1 MKVAFGLLALLALG
15 HGLHS
20 SLQDVLQTSR
30 HGNSLL
36 SLRGNLQSSLRPTLR
51 RRSTHSS
58 TFLKMHGGHD
68 HNHAHSHE
76 GASSIPLTLSQLG
89 SLLQPRPK
97 ARLNLL
103 LSSVIVLVPMLVRR
117 RWPVKADFL
126 FFLLSATVLTFF
138 DSAKFTLKS
147 YVEKVQRIQ
156 ASLVRHSTPVFFKAE
171 NAADRVTL
179 LGVVVNVL
187 LSVSKFLGGIA
198 FNSAVLV
205 ADAGHSLSDLLSDF
219 ICLWAVQVARLPA
232 DDDHPFGHGKFESVG
247 SLFLSLTLLATGL
260 SIGAWSYDKM
270 VKVLQAQGLLNLGL
284 RGVATAGGEGIVRAI
299 HAGHAH
305 GHAVAAAIRL
315 PSWPALVLAGASIAS
330 KEWLFQVTRKV
341 GEALNSQIIIAN
353 AWHHRSDAFS
363 SVLSFGSIALAM
375 TLPHLVF
382 VDSAAGIF
390 VAGMICLTGLDVLIE
405 SVKELVDTSDNSV
418 AEDAKTAIMQVE
430 GVLGVKSLRSRSVG
444 SGRILVDVTIQTDKM
459 MSFSAAQ
466 SIAEK
471 AKWKVMTAMPS
482 VMDVSVRTAATDDGV
497 PYCPLL
503 TDRQVS
509 PAVAEENV
517 RRAIAEAQATGASP
531 ALAPLVAVTRCTI
544 YYMQTALLHA
554 DCFVRL
560 DPRVS
565 VEQAGGLAD
574 ELSKKVVASKAVDS
588 CAVFV
593 DVGSAARPD
602 VAPAGGSGGGEGQP
616 LVSNPGLF
624 VVAPR
629 R

>member
-1 MKVAFGLLALLALG
+1 MRLFLVVALLTFFALG
-15 HGLHS
+15 HGL
-20 SLQDVLQTSR
+20 L
-30 HGNSLL
+30 
-36 SLRGNLQSSLRPTLR
+36 LRPTLR
-51 RRSTHSS
+51 RRSVGT
-58 TFLKMHGGHD
+58 LQMHGGHD
-68 HNHAHSHE
+68 HNHAHSHA
-76 GASSIPLTLSQLG
+76 GASAVPLSLSQLG
-89 SLLQPRPK
+89 TLLQPRPK
-97 ARLNLL
+97 ARLNFL
-103 LSSVIVLVPMLVRR
+103 LSSVIVLVPMLVSK

-138 DSAKFTLKS
+138 DSAKFTLKT
-147 YVEKVQRIQ
+147 YVEKVQRIR

-232 DDDHPFGHGKFESVG
+232 DEDHPYGHGKFESVG
-247 SLFLSLTLLATGL
+247 SLLLSLTLLATGL

-284 RGVATAGGEGIVRAI
+284 RGVVTAGGEGIVRAI

-305 GHAVAAAIRL
+305 GQAAAAALRL
-315 PSWPALVLAGASIAS
+315 PSWPALILAGVSIAS

-375 TLPHLVF
+375 TLPQFVF

-405 SVKELVDTSDNSV
+405 SVKELVDTSDDSV
-418 AEDAKTAIMQVE
+418 AEDAKSAIMQVQ

-444 SGRILVDVTIQTDKM
+444 SGKMLVDVTIQTDKM

-471 AKWKVMTAMPS
+471 AKWKLMTAMPS
-482 VMDVSVRTAATDDGV
+482 VMDVSVRTSTIDEDGV
-497 PYCPLL
+497 PFCPLL
-503 TDRQVS
+503 SEGQVS

-517 RRAIAEAQATGASP
+517 RRAIAEAQAAGASP

-565 VEQAGGLAD
+565 VEQASGLAD
-574 ELSKKVVASKAVDS
+574 ELSKQVVASKAVDS
-588 CAVFV
+588 CSVFV
-593 DVGSAARPD
+593 DVGSAEIARPA
-602 VAPAGGSGGGEGQP
+602 VAPTAGGGGGGEGKP

-624 VVAPR
+624 VVAPPR